1 MAHSTAE
8 RKVQREE
15 EFKRWRMAGEE
26 VWQERKSS
34 SKGRYSARKV
44 QCEEGFESWKVS
56 GEEDCGRGGLR
67 VNGKEDIEK
76 LNSKKRATRNKLQE
90 VSYSR

>member
-67 VNGKEDIEK
+67 ERRIAGEWQRRYREVEQQEASN
-76 LNSKKRATRNKLQE
+76 KK
-90 VSYSR
+90 

>member
-8 RKVQREE
+8 RKVQRKE

-34 SKGRYSARKV
+34 SKGRYSARKGLRV
-44 QCEEGFESWKVS
+44 GRFRERRIA

-90 VSYSR
+90 VSYRR